1 MDSSLTTEQ
10 LPGKQPIPR
19 CLAASSLAVPWMIAF
34 LWIACLLTTS
44 AAGQEALSPVSS
56 QVAESSNGVR
66 VGVGDL
72 VEISVYG
79 VPELSTKARVGSNG
93 DIYLPLIDYVHV
105 DGLTPEEAQKL
116 VEKRLGDGGFVN
128 NPHVT
133 LLIDEYA
140 SQTVSV
146 LGQVARPGAYPVLG
160 ERHLYDV
167 ISAAGGLTDRA
178 GKTVVITHRDKPDQP
193 IKVTL
198 SDGLANT
205 AESNVTVQPGD
216 TIVVH
221 KAGVIYIVGDVAHPT
236 GVVMDNDRLT
246 VLQAIALAGGTNKT
260 AKLNGAKIL
269 RHTSTGVVETPI
281 QLKKILQ
288 AKKKDEPLFA
298 DDILFVP
305 GSAGKTAAYRA
316 ADVMVQAGS
325 LSLVALRP

>member
-1 MDSSLTTEQ
+1 MSSIRATSNKR
-10 LPGKQPIPR
+10 GR
-19 CLAASSLAVPWMIAF
+19 RSLSCHRPLSWWFSFAI
-34 LWIACLLTTS
+34 LLLTGFAS
-44 AAGQEALSPVSS
+44 ILHAGAQEKPASALS
-56 QVAESSNGVR
+56 SNSDPGPGVR
-66 VGVGDL
+66 IGVGDL
-72 VEISVYG
+72 IEIGVYG
-79 VPELSTKARVGSNG
+79 VPELGTKARVGSNG

-116 VEKRLGDGGFVN
+116 IEKRLGDGGFVN

-140 SQTVSV
+140 SQTASV
-146 LGQVARPGAYPVLG
+146 LGQVVRPGAYPVLG
-160 ERHLYDV
+160 ERHLLDL

-178 GKTVVITHRDKPDQP
+178 GRTVVITHREKPEQP
-193 IKVTL
+193 IKVSL
-198 SDGLANT
+198 GDGLANT
-205 AESNVTVQPGD
+205 SESNVLVHPGD
-216 TIVVH
+216 TIVVQR
-221 KAGVIYIVGDVAHPT
+221 AGVVYIVGDVVHPT

-260 AKLNGAKIL
+260 AKLNGSKIL
-269 RHTSTGVVETPI
+269 RHTGTGVVETPI

-288 AKKKDEPLFA
+288 AKKTDEALYA

-316 ADVMVQAGS
+316 ADVLVQAGS